1 MEINNIAYLDN
12 SSTTRQLD
20 EVTETVSDLCRTVF
34 GNPSSLHGIGIDAE
48 KIIKSS
54 KSTVLQSIK
63 AEAGDD
69 FIFTSG
75 GTEANNLAILGYVR
89 PKLSRKPHIVT
100 TKIEH
105 PSVLEVFK
113 ALEEEGAVCSY
124 VGVDENGIVDLEELS
139 SVLNEKTEL
148 LSVMLVNNEVGSVQ
162 PIEEIVKIAR
172 EKNSRIK
179 IHADA
184 VQAFCKIPINVKK
197 SGIDMLSI
205 SGHKIHAPKGVG
217 GLYVKKGVTLKP
229 FMFGGHQQKNLRS
242 GTENPPAISGLK
254 KAIEINM
261 ENFDEKVLKIN
272 ELKKMIISELSSIDS
287 CRINSGDGED
297 FAPNIVNASFMG
309 IRSETLLHA
318 LEAEGV
324 YVSTGSACSSN
335 HPELSHVLLAMGH
348 DKKRIDSAIRLSMSL
363 FTSEDEVVKAIL
375 SIKKC
380 VETLSI

>member
-1 MEINNIAYLDN
+1 MKNDIIAYLDN
-12 SSTTRQLD
+12 SATTRQFD
-20 EVTETVSDLCRTVF
+20 EVTETVSVLSREVF
-34 GNPSSLHGIGIDAE
+34 GNPSSLHGIGMDAE
-48 KIIKSS
+48 KVIKSA
-54 KSTVLQSIK
+54 KKTLLGSIG
-63 AEAGDD
+63 AEQTDE

-75 GTEANNLAILGYVR
+75 GTESNNLAILGYIR

-113 ALEEEGAVCSY
+113 TLEEEGAVCSY
-124 VGVDENGIVDLEELS
+124 VGVDEKGIIDLEELS

-162 PIEEIVKIAR
+162 PIDKICEIAK
-172 EKNSRIK
+172 KKSPRIK

-197 SGIDMLSI
+197 SGIDMLSL
-205 SGHKIHAPKGVG
+205 SGHKIHGPKGIG

-229 FMFGGHQQKNLRS
+229 FLYGGHQQKNLRS
-242 GTENPPAISGLK
+242 GTENPPVIGGFEKAVLINKEGFEEKRAKLGL
-254 KAIEINM
+254 
-261 ENFDEKVLKIN
+261 
-272 ELKKMIISELSSIDS
+272 LKKMIISELEGIK
-287 CRINSGDGED
+287 CCHINSGEGEN
-297 FAPNIVNASFMG
+297 FSPNIVNASFLG

-348 DKKRIDSAIRLSMSL
+348 DKKRIDSAIRISMS
-363 FTSEDEVVKAIL
+363 TETNEEEVKKAV
-375 SIKKC
+375 SAIKKC
-380 VETLSI
+380 VEILSI